1 MIWNIVEGSVF
12 GFLAHQ
18 TRAWVDRLPGGY
30 RELCAYAIGVAVALP
45 IALRVYDKSERQGVA
60 RFAEAY
66 MTAFVAVGSGV
77 VAGWVGDTLIERVSE

>member
-1 MIWNIVEGSVF
+1 MIWNLLEGSVF

-30 RELCAYAIGVAVALP
+30 RELCAYAIGVCAAMP
-45 IALRVYDKSERQGVA
+45 IALRVYDRSERGGMG

-66 MTAFVAVGSGV
+66 MLAFASVGGGV
-77 VAGWVGDTLIERVSE
+77 VIGWVADTLIERVSE